1 MRIGMYIHPSRSFAN
16 RLNQEIDLVDPPSL
30 STSPER
36 IVASSR
42 KSPRDRA
49 AGPSRGAGRKILEAA
64 IATAIL
70 FVALMLGLVV
80 WNIYGTLKTQNGLT
94 AVAYDEWNA
103 AKADHD
109 VVVSV
114 AEQCRLET
122 AKFTHKLTVPA
133 PLLTI
138 VPTESRGT
146 APVND
151 RLPGAETSKVEVET
165 PSYMLAA
172 IILSNEIGRSR
183 VDVAGNK
190 TRDNAWTQIIE
201 WALVLIGAITTVLIS
216 IKSLTAER
224 SSVFTAIGI
233 AGIIFSTLGTS
244 LAAINS
250 FYSPRSIY
258 ERDERTLSNLRSLHL
273 QLVNGLTREP
283 DLCQSWDN
291 RGQDW
296 RFVRIKSLADRYVV
310 IASAVETGQLATDGE
325 GMADLGGT
333 GTGAVGAAIGTSA
346 PSRNLA
352 SP

>member
-1 MRIGMYIHPSRSFAN
+1 MRIRRYTYLYRSFAN
-16 RLNQEIDLVDPPSL
+16 RLNEEIDLVDPPSL

-36 IVASSR
+36 TVASSR
-42 KSPRDRA
+42 TSPRDRA
-49 AGPSRGAGRKILEAA
+49 ACPIGGPGRKILEATS
-64 IATAIL
+64 ATAIL
-70 FVALMLGLVV
+70 FVALMLGLAG
-80 WNIYGTLKTQNGLT
+80 WNIYGMLKTQNGLT
-94 AVAYDEWNA
+94 AAAYDEWNA
-103 AKADHD
+103 AKTDHD

-114 AEQCRLET
+114 AEQCRLES
-122 AKFTHKLTVPA
+122 AKLTPKLTVPA

-138 VPTESRGT
+138 IPTELRGT

-151 RLPGAETSKVEVET
+151 RTSGAERKVEVET

-190 TRDNAWTQIIE
+190 TRDNAWMQIIE

-325 GMADLGGT
+325 GMADLGGN
-333 GTGAVGAAIGTSA
+333 GTGAIGAAIGTSA